1 MVLRPLAVGT
11 RLTFWYGAVLGLTI
25 AVLGVVVWLSVSAV
39 LRASIDSALHV
50 QAADVRSALARDSR
64 VAVTTLDPGSPGVF
78 TVVYGPRGE
87 IRSRSRA
94 VPVGLREPP
103 PGHTTEETTADGASY
118 AVVSEAAA
126 DSEVILV
133 GTSLAGLQAQLD
145 SLRWLLVGLGST
157 GFVASLVGGWILS
170 HRALAPVKRLTREAD
185 AIGLTDLDRRLPEPP
200 ALDEIGQLSR
210 TLNGMLERV
219 AAAVRRERFFI
230 SAASHDLRTPIAS
243 LRNELELA
251 GRLPMDEQ
259 ALREAVW
266 VAHADAVQLSTLAA
280 DLLGLAEAETYGRS
294 LALHPVTVDDLI
306 GAAVATVEPLAAE
319 RSVSIVVDA
328 TDAVIEVDRVRIEQA
343 LVNLLSNAIREG
355 PPGSSVEVQATV
367 VTEATEA
374 TAGDPAPA
382 RAPAGRDAA
391 TLSGL
396 VAGPERRA
404 GHMTISVLDRGP
416 GVPQVLRP
424 LLFVPFASRAK
435 GRAGGTGLGLAT
447 AAAAAR
453 AHDGTIDYEDRAGG
467 GATFRIRIPVDVLI
481 GPAD

>member
-11 RLTFWYGAVLGLTI
+11 RLTLWYGAVLGLTI
-25 AVLGVVVWLSVSAV
+25 AILGVVVWLSVSAV

-78 TVVYGPRGE
+78 TVVYGPKGE
-87 IRSRSRA
+87 IRSHSRA

-103 PGHTTEETTADGASY
+103 PGRTTEETTADGASY
-118 AVVSEAAA
+118 AIVSEAAT

-133 GTSLAGLQAQLD
+133 GTSLAGLQGQLD

-170 HRALAPVKRLTREAD
+170 NRALAPVKRLTREAD

-200 ALDEIGQLSR
+200 ALDEIGRLAR

-259 ALREAVW
+259 ALREAIW

-294 LALHPVTVDDLI
+294 LALHPVTVDELI

-319 RSVSIVVDA
+319 RSVTIVVDA

-367 VTEATEA
+367 ATVA
-374 TAGDPAPA
+374 TAGDPSPA
-382 RAPAGRDAA
+382 RAAAGRDAV

-404 GHMTISVLDRGP
+404 GHMMISVLDRGP
-416 GVPQVLRP
+416 GVPEVLRP

-453 AHDGTIDYEDRAGG
+453 AHDGTIEYEDRAGG
-467 GATFRIRIPVDVLI
+467 GATFRIRIPVDMLI
-481 GPAD
+481 GPAG